1 MRSHV
6 GERHRR
12 AAVASSRHARWI
24 AKKKPRRVVPG
35 LKEIFDVH
43 DAGRSVGPLLQCNDP
58 LIRRYAEFRRPLA
71 GLISDVGWCKMPVM
85 LLDHAGVGVAEIAC
99 DHH

>member
-58 LIRRYAEFRRPLA
+58 LIRRYAEFRRRFPHSVGDVA
-71 GLISDVGWCKMPVM
+71 GGEMAVM